1 MDYIRTDAAG
11 QQVFE
16 QAWEYLLIP
25 SCLYGFHNIE
35 TTEGTS
41 KSGRSVFIHYGFL
54 EISAEERVCEHCGSR
69 MHIND
74 HPDITLQHLPVGG
87 HLSVLRLPHNQFR
100 CPRCRST
107 KSQYISFKAEGHR
120 MTEQLYQYAR
130 DLLALNTFTN
140 KQISG
145 ITGLGKNVVKEIDL
159 KRLKDRYTLD
169 GKLIKPENKA
179 RFLGID
185 EFSLHKGHRYAT
197 VIIDLETGH
206 ILWIAYGKK
215 KQVVYDFIDHVGFE
229 WMDSVEAVACDMNSD
244 FQEACEERCPHIQ
257 PVTTSTS
264 SRTSTTRW

>member
-1 MDYIRTDAAG
+1 MDYIRTDTAG
-11 QQVFE
+11 QLVFE
-16 QAWEYLLIP
+16 HSSEYLLIP
-25 SCLYGFHNIE
+25 SCLYGFRNTE
-35 TTEGTS
+35 TTQTTS
-41 KSGRSVFIHYGFL
+41 KSGRSVFVHYGSL
-54 EISAEERVCEHCGSR
+54 EIPQEERICNHCGSR

-87 HLSVLRLPHNQFR
+87 HLCALRLPHNQFR
-100 CPRCRST
+100 CPHCGTT
-107 KSQYISFKAEGHR
+107 KGQYISFKAKGHR

-159 KRLKDRYTLD
+159 ERLKDLYTIN
-169 GKLIKPENKA
+169 GKLIKPEHQA

-197 VIIDLETGH
+197 VIVDLETGH

-215 KQVVYDFIDHVGFE
+215 KQVVYD
-229 WMDSVEAVACDMNSD
+229 S
-244 FQEACEERCPHIQ
+244 
-257 PVTTSTS
+257 
-264 SRTSTTRW
+264 STTLALTGWTVLKRWLVT